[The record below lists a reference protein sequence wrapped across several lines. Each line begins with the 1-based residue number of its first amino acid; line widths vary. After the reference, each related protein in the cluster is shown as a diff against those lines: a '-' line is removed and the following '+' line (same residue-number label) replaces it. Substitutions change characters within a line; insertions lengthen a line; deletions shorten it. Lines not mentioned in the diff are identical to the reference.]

1 MLCSKTGRLVF
12 LFYQEQHNYIDIT
25 SDLKMANSHRQPV
38 CVLCGSHQNLAMR
51 HLFSYPLFKR
61 TDFFV
66 GTFIHFMNVCKSVV
80 LPTFSTSNY

>member
-38 CVLCGSHQNLAMR
+38 YPYCVVHIRILPCDIYFH
-51 HLFSYPLFKR
+51 
-61 TDFFV
+61 
-66 GTFIHFMNVCKSVV
+66 IHYLNAQIS
-80 LPTFSTSNY
+80 L